1 VHIGTRVADRG
12 VTYLVFFMAMI
23 SVNLA
28 VINFLPIPIA
38 DGGLMVF
45 LIYEKLRGR
54 PPSPA
59 FQSGALVA
67 GLVIV
72 GLLFAVT
79 FYNDVMRLVT

>member
-1 VHIGTRVADRG
+1 
-12 VTYLVFFMAMI
+12 MAMI

-45 LIYEKLRGR
+45 LLYERLRGK

-59 FQSGALVA
+59 FQNGAMVA
-67 GLVIV
+67 GLIIV
-72 GLLFAVT
+72 GTLFAVT
-79 FYNDVMRLVT
+79 FYYDVMRLIG